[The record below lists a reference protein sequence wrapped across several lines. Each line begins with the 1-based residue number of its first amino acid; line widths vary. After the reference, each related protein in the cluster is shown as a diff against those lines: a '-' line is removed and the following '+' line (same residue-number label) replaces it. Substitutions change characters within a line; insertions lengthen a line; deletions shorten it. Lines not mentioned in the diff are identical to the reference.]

1 MTFTLVTGASGFVGT
16 CLMEELHRRAHPYIG
31 VSQTYREGLV
41 RIPTYTT
48 EMNWDPLLDGVEVIV
63 HLAARVHVMN
73 DRSSEPLRE
82 FRQSNVEASLHLAR
96 SAARCGVRRFVFV
109 STIKVNGERT
119 ELGCPFKADASPNP
133 EGPYAI
139 SKMEAEKAL
148 LELARDT
155 GLEIVII
162 RPTLVYG
169 PGVKGNIATL
179 AKWGKLGLPSPLG
192 LIQNRRSLLHV
203 SNLCDLL
210 MIASEHP
217 NAANQVFLA
226 ADGNSVSTE
235 QILQELGWTK
245 APRWLCK
252 LASSILKS
260 RLFENNAAL
269 EKIIGNLEAD
279 IGDTTEKLGWKPNK
293 YALQNMNEYLL
304 KYRTEHQ

>member
-16 CLMEELHRRAHPYIG
+16 CLMKELHRRALPSIG
-31 VSQTYREGLV
+31 VSQTCSKGLV
-41 RIPTYTT
+41 RIPTYST
-48 EMNWDPLLDGVEVIV
+48 EMNWDPLLEGVGVVV

-119 ELGCPFKADASPNP
+119 ELGHPFKANAPPNP

-148 LELARDT
+148 LQLGRDT
-155 GLEIVII
+155 GMEIVII

-179 AKWGKLGLPSPLG
+179 AKLGKLGLPSPLG
-192 LIQNRRSLLHV
+192 LIHNRRSLLHV

-210 MIASEHP
+210 LIASKHP
-217 NAANQVFLA
+217 KAANQVYLA

-235 QILQELGWTK
+235 QLLQELGWTK
-245 APRWLCK
+245 APMWVCK
-252 LASSILKS
+252 LTSSILKN
-260 RLFENNAAL
+260 RLLQNITTL

-279 IGDTTEKLGWKPNK
+279 IGDTIEKLGWRPNK
-293 YALQNMNEYLL
+293 YALQKMNEHNLGDG
-304 KYRTEHQ
+304 TENQ